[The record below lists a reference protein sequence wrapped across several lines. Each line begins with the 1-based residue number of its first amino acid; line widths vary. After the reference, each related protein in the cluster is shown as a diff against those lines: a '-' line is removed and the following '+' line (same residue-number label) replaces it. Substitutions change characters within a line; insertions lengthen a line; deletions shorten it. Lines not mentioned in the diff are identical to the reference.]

1 MNKPPSPHLS
11 RWQKLQKSGT
21 DLVDKMVGTAA
32 DAAKKAADGLQK
44 FDEAHEIT
52 ATVGKTGKRIHKV
65 AQKVDDNYAVSE
77 RAKTVFKKTADG
89 FEKATTAVK
98 RSANEHGVTKLVVE
112 KIVDPVVQVWKAADS
127 SEVMQ
132 KSREFTGDTYGAGRR
147 IVRDVFVPDLPTY
160 DSYEL
165 LQSTKEELNYIA
177 ACMLQISSEESSRI
191 GSQFSRAVTAKIAGA
206 ASTSALLAIV
216 ATFGHAGTGAA
227 ISGLAGA
234 AATSATMA
242 WVGSLVGGG
251 VAAGAALTGGLALVV
266 GLAAYQV
273 LSSER
278 RDFQAMSPLEQR
290 IVQSCWMLAAIADA
304 YQKRPH
310 EFTPEAAG
318 DFLELALTPLHRDI
332 ESNVTILCIPLDI
345 KHSVAMRQHVLR
357 DFRSA
362 VIERLVIYLSWA
374 QSEQGRAWYA
384 TNAAADSATNSELY
398 PVGVL
403 EGSDADVLRV
413 MLEGNAEAAI
423 GGVFAAFL
431 TRSALDDSTESRL
444 VLEALRRS
452 TTELNNAS
460 DEDLGAYLRSL
471 SPLGLQGMASNVKGI
486 YHELWYVERYNATH
500 EDTIARL
507 HQATNYP
514 GSDVQICDA
523 DTGQV
528 VREVQLK
535 AVGTNEAV
543 QEHLRRYPHIDVA
556 VTDEVAVKIDDGRV
570 TTSGFSNDR
579 LHEDSYTRLQGLRE
593 HTIEE
598 RSGQS
603 ALFALGITSTSE
615 LVQMLRGERAFPE
628 AVMNTASKVV
638 TAAGATALTAFL
650 FG

>member
-1 MNKPPSPHLS
+1 MAGAS
-11 RWQKLQKSGT
+11 T
-21 DLVDKMVGTAA
+21 DGV
-32 DAAKKAADGLQK
+32 KKAADVLQK
-44 FDEAHEIT
+44 FDATHEIT
-52 ATVGKTGKRIHKV
+52 ATVGKTGKRIHEA
-65 AQKVDDNYAVSE
+65 AQRVDDNYAMSE
-77 RAKTVFKKTADG
+77 RAKTVFKTTADG
-89 FEKATTAVK
+89 FEKASSAAK
-98 RSANEHGVTKLVVE
+98 RSAGEHGVTKLVLE
-112 KIVDPVVQVWKAADS
+112 RIVDPVSEVWKAANS

-132 KSREFTGDTYGAGRR
+132 KSREFTEDYYGAGRR
-147 IVRDVFVPDLPTY
+147 MVTDTFVPNLPTY

-165 LQSTKEELNYIA
+165 LQSTKEKLNCIA

-216 ATFGHAGTGAA
+216 ATFGHASTGAA
-227 ISGLAGA
+227 ISGLTGA

-278 RDFQAMSPLEQR
+278 RDFQAMSSLEQR
-290 IVQSCWMLAAIADA
+290 IVQSCWMLAAVADG
-304 YQKRPH
+304 YQKRQH

-318 DFLELALTPLHRDI
+318 DFLELALIPLHREI
-332 ESNVTILCIPLDI
+332 ESNVTTLCIPLDI
-345 KHSVAMRQHVLR
+345 KHAVAMRQHVLH

-362 VIERLVIYLSWA
+362 VIERLAIYLSWA
-374 QSEQGRAWYA
+374 HSEQGRAWYA
-384 TNAAADSATNSELY
+384 TNIAATSATKSELHFAD
-398 PVGVL
+398 VV
-403 EGSDADVLRV
+403 EGSEADVLRV

-423 GGVFAAFL
+423 GGVFAALL
-431 TRSALDDSTESRL
+431 TRCALDDSTQSRL

-460 DEDLGAYLRSL
+460 DEDLGDYLRSL
-471 SPLGLQGMASNVKGI
+471 SPNGLQGMASNVKGI
-486 YHELWYVERYNATH
+486 YHELWFVERYNATH
-500 EDTIARL
+500 DETIARL
-507 HQATNYP
+507 HEATNYP
-514 GSDVQICDA
+514 GSDVQICNA

-535 AVGTNEAV
+535 AVGTSEAV
-543 QEHLRRYPHIDVA
+543 QEHLRRYPNIDVA
-556 VTDEVAVKIDDGRV
+556 VTDEVAVKIDDERV
-570 TTSGFSNDR
+570 ATSGFSNDR
-579 LHEDSYTRLQGLRE
+579 LDEDSYTRLHGLRE

-603 ALFALGITSTSE
+603 ALIAVGITSTAE